1 MPVRALSEPLPCEE
15 LSVVSCRI
23 FCSDP
28 MACAPNCGVE
38 FFVGAAWK
46 FVEKAITF
54 VIGLHSKV
62 YGNFVLECL
71 FSLLR

>member
-38 FFVGAAWK
+38 FFV
-46 FVEKAITF
+46 VR
-54 VIGLHSKV
+54 L
-62 YGNFVLECL
+62 GN
-71 FSLLR
+71 SLRRQSLS